1 MTTET
6 ASAEWTAWTTTA
18 RIVVADSARID
29 EAEAIVRGVIAEV
42 DAACSRFR
50 PDSELRLVESRLPDG
65 VAVSPVLAHLVA
77 GALEAAA
84 WTDGDVDPTLGRE
97 LVALGY
103 DRDFSLL
110 AEPSGDHPAV
120 ELSIVERRS
129 RWTEI
134 RLDGDTLVVPPGVA
148 LDLGATA
155 KAIAADT
162 AARRVAET
170 LDTGVLVSLGGD
182 IATSGAFADGWQV
195 LVQDLPADPAQQV
208 TLVAGS
214 AVATSS
220 TQKRRWSSQGVTRHH
235 ILDPRLGVPAPA
247 VWRSATVAAPTCLRA
262 NALSTAAIVRGLRA
276 ASWLDGEG
284 AAARLVDDAGRVVTV
299 GGWPVDDRAHEGV
312 FG

>member
-6 ASAEWTAWTTTA
+6 ASAEWSVWTTNA
-18 RIVVADSARID
+18 RVVVTDPASID
-29 EAEAIVRGVIAEV
+29 EAETVVRSVIAEV

-50 PDSELRLVESRLPDG
+50 PDSELHLIESRLPDG
-65 VAVSPVLAHLVA
+65 VEITPVLAHLVA

-103 DRDFSLL
+103 DRDISLL
-110 AEPSGDHPAV
+110 AEPSGDYPAV
-120 ELSIVERRS
+120 ELTIAERRS
-129 RWTEI
+129 RWKEI
-134 RLDGDTLVVPPGVA
+134 RLDDDILVVPAGVV

-155 KAIAADT
+155 KAIAADR
-162 AARRVAET
+162 AAQRVADL

-182 IATSGAFADGWQV
+182 IATSGDVADGWQV

-208 TLVAGS
+208 TLAAES

-220 TQKRRWSSQGVTRHH
+220 TQKRRWSSHGVTRHH

-262 NALSTAAIVRGLRA
+262 NAMSTAAIVRGLRA

-284 AAARLVDDAGRVVTV
+284 AAARLVDDARRVVTV
-299 GGWPVDDRAHEGV
+299 GGWPADDRAEERVYG
-312 FG
+312 